1 MTTPEIPLQTE
12 EAFAETERTESASE
26 QVQAAHAPLEPVPAD
41 GVFARA
47 VLTSPLHLEVAAESR
62 TNRWMEWNGYTVPEV
77 LSNADEEYRA
87 LRAAAVVMDISPLR
101 KYRIAGR
108 DALRY
113 LDRLVA
119 GGMKPL
125 GVDRARH
132 VIFCESAGMV
142 LGDGLLFCVGEDEYR
157 LVTEEAHLAWLMD
170 SAEGFRMR
178 VEDVSAALA
187 GLAVQGPL
195 STLALVQAG
204 ADGIEALAPGAG
216 GNVLLAG
223 MPVYV
228 SRTGAT
234 GDLGY
239 ELWCDAEDA
248 PHLWR
253 VLLEK
258 AGPSGL
264 RPAGFALR
272 ELARLEAGHPRAG
285 QDYLSA
291 FAAIDGRDA
300 LPPAAI
306 WPGFEISAMKL
317 LFNGGAAL
325 RAMRDVPPARRILRL
340 AVEGLEPMRFS
351 AVLSGGKIVG
361 TATSTGFSPALGA
374 NIALAVVDAGA
385 AAAGGLSVLAERR
398 EGLSV
403 VELPASARVL
413 TAPAFVHPRR
423 VQQPAPLHP

>member
-1 MTTPEIPLQTE
+1 
-12 EAFAETERTESASE
+12 
-26 QVQAAHAPLEPVPAD
+26 
-41 GVFARA
+41 
-47 VLTSPLHLEVAAESR
+47 
-62 TNRWMEWNGYTVPEV
+62 
-77 LSNADEEYRA
+77 
-87 LRAAAVVMDISPLR
+87 
-101 KYRIAGR
+101 
-108 DALRY
+108 
-113 LDRLVA
+113 
-119 GGMKPL
+119 
-125 GVDRARH
+125 
-132 VIFCESAGMV
+132 
-142 LGDGLLFCVGEDEYR
+142 
-157 LVTEEAHLAWLMD
+157 
-170 SAEGFRMR
+170 
-178 VEDVSAALA
+178 
-187 GLAVQGPL
+187 
-195 STLALVQAG
+195 
-204 ADGIEALAPGAG
+204 
-216 GNVLLAG
+216 
-223 MPVYV
+223 V